1 MLTWLPRPAA
11 AAVGAAVLLTTAPA
25 LAQVSSTEQGA
36 FNAADDA
43 VAAVRSAS
51 GRDEVTRA
59 AGRILGTA
67 ERALSRRRR
76 PRRRQ
81 RPLPGGGQAVWR
93 RGRAHSRFPGAV
105 CRQRW
110 TVRLGEVEPVF
121 GQTGRVVL
129 DITARTAHDGALKWT
144 RAPSTPRAARPIFA
158 TFPSTCALPSGG
170 RWSLRR
176 VLQRPGRQRKRSSA
190 KSSCGP
196 SRTSSSAPSSPPC
209 CNARCA
215 PPRLATRRAPSCAT
229 CPGGC
234 GATAWRP
241 STFAP
246 PGGTTVPVTTPYY
259 REKHARRAKRRP
271 GLYPALVVLGIYDR
285 CTPKLASDASRAVAM
300 LSSLAEAQA
309 QLRSDGIALDIK
321 TLRSTAYRYAARA
334 RAAQQSAACG
344 LLDRVT
350 GKRVVV
356 SLDGGRVR
364 VRRKKRGPKT
374 KKGRN
379 RFHTDW
385 KEPKLLIL
393 YVVGDDGRPSQTWA
407 PIIDGT
413 LRGPEAVFALLLSY
427 ARQIGLNAADKVL
440 FIADGA
446 PWIWQRIQRLIA
458 ALGLSP
464 TQVLGLIDFYHAA
477 KQLSD
482 AVKLRRWSAT
492 QRTRW
497 LNRTRGLL
505 KRARVDEVITAL
517 RELCRGR
524 TAGKIRT
531 HLNYFLKNRHRFAY
545 TTMVGLGLPRGS
557 GAVESAIRRV
567 INLRIKGASI
577 YWLPESVDA
586 ILLLRSFY
594 KSGRWNCLQRMAMTP
609 VGVSA

>member
-1 MLTWLPRPAA
+1 MPQEKAPQSSWTLPRLGGAGHLRPVHAEA
-11 AAVGAAVLLTTAPA
+11 GLRCKPRSRHAQLAGRSAGAAPL
-25 LAQVSSTEQGA
+25 
-36 FNAADDA
+36 
-43 VAAVRSAS
+43 
-51 GRDEVTRA
+51 
-59 AGRILGTA
+59 
-67 ERALSRRRR
+67 RRHR
-76 PRRRQ
+76 PGYQ
-81 RPLPGGGQAVWR
+81 DPPLD
-93 RGRAHSRFPGAV
+93 
-105 CRQRW
+105 
-110 TVRLGEVEPVF
+110 RL
-121 GQTGRVVL
+121 
-129 DITARTAHDGALKWT
+129 
-144 RAPSTPRAARPIFA
+144 
-158 TFPSTCALPSGG
+158 
-170 RWSLRR
+170 SLR
-176 VLQRPGRQRKRSSA
+176 
-190 KSSCGP
+190 
-196 SRTSSSAPSSPPC
+196 
-209 CNARCA
+209 CA
-215 PPRLATRRAPSCAT
+215 
-229 CPGGC
+229 G
-234 GATAWRP
+234 
-241 STFAP
+241 
-246 PGGTTVPVTTPYY
+246 
-259 REKHARRAKRRP
+259 
-271 GLYPALVVLGIYDR
+271 
-285 CTPKLASDASRAVAM
+285 
-300 LSSLAEAQA
+300 
-309 QLRSDGIALDIK
+309 
-321 TLRSTAYRYAARA
+321 

-356 SLDGGRVR
+356 SLDGGPRPR
-364 VRRKKRGPKT
+364 EAQEAWPQDEE
-374 KKGRN
+374 GRN

-413 LRGPEAVFALLLSY
+413 LRGPQAVFALLLSY

-446 PWIWQRIQRLIA
+446 PWIWRRLQRLIA

>member
-1 MLTWLPRPAA
+1 MDKSAIDTPSREIDLRNIPVHLRTALRRALEFEARAPAPRSAEEVEQCEEQLRTIADEFFGALLTPVLQRAVCS
-11 AAVGAAVLLTTAPA
+11 AAVGDAASA
-25 LAQVSSTEQGA
+25 L
-36 FNAADDA
+36 
-43 VAAVRSAS
+43 VRH
-51 GRDEVTRA
+51 
-59 AGRILGTA
+59 L
-67 ERALSRRRR
+67 
-76 PRRRQ
+76 PRRMRSDG
-81 RPLPGGGQAVWR
+81 LE
-93 RGRAHSRFPGAV
+93 
-105 CRQRW
+105 
-110 TVRLGEVEPVF
+110 TVNV
-121 GQTGRVVL
+121 
-129 DITARTAHDGALKWT
+129 
-144 RAPSTPRAARPIFA
+144 
-158 TFPSTCALPSGG
+158 
-170 RWSLRR
+170 
-176 VLQRPGRQRKRSSA
+176 
-190 KSSCGP
+190 
-196 SRTSSSAPSSPPC
+196 RTS
-209 CNARCA
+209 R
-215 PPRLATRRAPSCAT
+215 
-229 CPGGC
+229 
-234 GATAWRP
+234 
-241 STFAP
+241 
-246 PGGTTVPVTTPYY
+246 GTTVPVTTPYY

-300 LSSLAEAQA
+300 HSSLAEAQA

-446 PWIWQRIQRLIA
+446 PWIWRRLQRLIA

-492 QRTRW
+492 HTHPLAQPHAGAAQASTGG
-497 LNRTRGLL
+497 RGDHGPAGAVPRAHRRQDPHAPQLL
-505 KRARVDEVITAL
+505 PEEPSSFRLHHNGRARASAGQ
-517 RELCRGR
+517 RRRRKRHPSRHQSPHQGR
-524 TAGKIRT
+524 I
-531 HLNYFLKNRHRFAY
+531 HLLATGERRRDSSPAVFL
-545 TTMVGLGLPRGS
+545 
-557 GAVESAIRRV
+557 
-567 INLRIKGASI
+567 
-577 YWLPESVDA
+577 
-586 ILLLRSFY
+586 
-594 KSGRWNCLQRMAMTP
+594 
-609 VGVSA
+609 

>member
-1 MLTWLPRPAA
+1 MDKSAIDTPSREIDLRNIPVHLRTALRRALEFEARAPAPRSAEEA
-11 AAVGAAVLLTTAPA
+11 EQCEEQLRAIADEFFGALLTPV
-25 LAQVSSTEQGA
+25 LQR
-36 FNAADDA
+36 
-43 VAAVRSAS
+43 AVRSAAV
-51 GRDEVTRA
+51 GDA
-59 AGRILGTA
+59 AS
-67 ERALSRRRR
+67 ALVRHL
-76 PRRRQ
+76 PRRMRSDG
-81 RPLPGGGQAVWR
+81 LE
-93 RGRAHSRFPGAV
+93 
-105 CRQRW
+105 
-110 TVRLGEVEPVF
+110 TVNV
-121 GQTGRVVL
+121 
-129 DITARTAHDGALKWT
+129 
-144 RAPSTPRAARPIFA
+144 
-158 TFPSTCALPSGG
+158 
-170 RWSLRR
+170 
-176 VLQRPGRQRKRSSA
+176 
-190 KSSCGP
+190 
-196 SRTSSSAPSSPPC
+196 RTS
-209 CNARCA
+209 R
-215 PPRLATRRAPSCAT
+215 
-229 CPGGC
+229 
-234 GATAWRP
+234 
-241 STFAP
+241 
-246 PGGTTVPVTTPYY
+246 GTTVPVTTPYY

-300 LSSLAEAQA
+300 HSSLAEAQA
-309 QLRSDGIALDIK
+309 QLRSDGIALDIKTLRSTAYRYAARARAAQQRCSRRVRRRLSTVLSLRSPFNAPVSCASSRQSCGRNDNSTSRPHPPCRPSVRGDIALDIK

-446 PWIWQRIQRLIA
+446 PWIWRRLQRLIA

-545 TTMVGLGLPRGS
+545 TTMVGLGLPQGS